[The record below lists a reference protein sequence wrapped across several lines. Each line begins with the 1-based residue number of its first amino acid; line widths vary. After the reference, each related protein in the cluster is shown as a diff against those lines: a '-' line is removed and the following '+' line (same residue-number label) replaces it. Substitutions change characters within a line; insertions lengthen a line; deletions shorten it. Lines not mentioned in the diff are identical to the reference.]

1 MMDLCSSVSCHP
13 NGCKRALGPSAKGGG
28 HQSRGGSLVTGVES
42 CCFLGYRGLGQKL
55 WEEGD
60 GDKKSCRRTPA
71 CLKIRLNW
79 SHAITKSSFSVNFM
93 GFHHM

>member
-1 MMDLCSSVSCHP
+1 MAAKGL
-13 NGCKRALGPSAKGGG
+13 LGPSAKGGG
-28 HQSRGGSLVTGVES
+28 PQSKRGSLVTGVES
-42 CCFLGYRGLGQKL
+42 CCFWGYRGLGQKL

-60 GDKKSCRRTPA
+60 EDKKSCRRTPA
-71 CLKIRLNW
+71 CLKMKLSQ